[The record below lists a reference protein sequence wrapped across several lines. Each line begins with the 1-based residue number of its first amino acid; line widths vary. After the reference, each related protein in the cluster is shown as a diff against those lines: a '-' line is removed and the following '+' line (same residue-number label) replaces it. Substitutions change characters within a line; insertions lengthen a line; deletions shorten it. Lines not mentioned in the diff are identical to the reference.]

1 MKRSLKLIL
10 GLVLAAVAFVAVIL
24 LGNLTRPP
32 TYEVAVVVDTV
43 PPYTAVTAAQVQID
57 EQSLSSAVAETYL
70 LREEW
75 EAILAAGPVIA
86 VESLYPG
93 EPLIREVIA
102 TGENAQKVRRLS
114 VALTDPDLTIIGV
127 PVEPENMPSVYAGDA
142 VALYFSAGQL
152 QAQTITTDVVT
163 TPEPPPH
170 PQTGEL
176 VTTTGGT
183 VPVVTNDLIVEQ
195 TEPTTETVE
204 LRLPLTKRLAEGL
217 VLHLNR
223 EKQENPNYGAPG
235 MENEPRTIEGPVTSL
250 DVVVHR
256 DAAEWIAFALAHG
269 KVQVGVLPAVA
280 IPQLENGTLP
290 DSPGATW
297 TDLESIFFAQ
307 RLGEE

>member
-10 GLVLAAVAFVAVIL
+10 GLVLAAAAFVGVLL
-24 LGNLTRPP
+24 LGNLTQPP
-32 TYEVAVVVDTV
+32 TYEVAVVVAAV
-43 PPYTAVTAAQVQID
+43 APYSELTADKVHID
-57 EQSLSSAVAETYL
+57 VQSLSSAVAEKYL

-75 EAILAAGPVIA
+75 AAILAAGPVIA
-86 VESLYPG
+86 VEPLYPG

-127 PVEPENMPSVYAGDA
+127 PVEPEHMPRVYAGDA

-152 QAQTITTDVVT
+152 QAQSITTDVVT
-163 TPEPPPH
+163 RPEPTPDPE
-170 PQTGEL
+170 TGEL
-176 VTTTGGT
+176 VTDT
-183 VPVVTNDLIVEQ
+183 VPVVTHNQLVQQ

-204 LRLPLTKRLAEGL
+204 LVLPLTKRLAEGL
-217 VLHLNR
+217 VYSLNR
-223 EKQENPNYGAPG
+223 EQQENPNYGAPG
-235 MENEPRTIEGPVTSL
+235 MEHEPRYIEGQVTSL

-297 TDLESIFFAQ
+297 TDLEAIFFAQ